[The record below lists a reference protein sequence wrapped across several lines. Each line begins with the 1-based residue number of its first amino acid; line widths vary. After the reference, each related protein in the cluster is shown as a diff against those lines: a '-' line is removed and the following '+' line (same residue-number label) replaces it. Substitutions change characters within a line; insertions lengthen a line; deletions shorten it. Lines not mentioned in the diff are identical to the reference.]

1 MGSRF
6 QFEVMTPDQAR
17 DILAMKVHSAEFIG
31 DRLRA
36 QFALLPVTTEKERRE
51 NRAYIA
57 AHPRPT
63 P

>member
-6 QFEVMTPDQAR
+6 QFELMTPKQAR
-17 DILAMKVHSAEFIG
+17 EILAMKTHQAEFIA

-36 QFALLPVTTEKERRE
+36 QRALQPVTTEAERRA
-51 NRAYIA
+51 NREYIA

-63 P
+63 R